1 LSGVEVP
8 LLTITDFK
16 DKEIAVC
23 KRKIVVVSAR
33 VHPGESNGS
42 WMMEGY
48 LKFLLSS
55 HPDAVKIRK
64 EFLYNY
70 FKFNLIRILFKI
82 VPMLNPDGV
91 ILGNYRTGVAGRD
104 LNRVYIEPNEKLHP
118 TIFNLKGLIHSLKNI
133 H

>member
-8 LLTITDFK
+8 LLTITDFE
-16 DKEIAVC
+16 DKEIPVN
-23 KRKIVVVSAR
+23 KRKIIVVSAR

-70 FKFNLIRILFKI
+70 SKCNFI
-82 VPMLNPDGV
+82 
-91 ILGNYRTGVAGRD
+91 
-104 LNRVYIEPNEKLHP
+104 
-118 TIFNLKGLIHSLKNI
+118 
-133 H
+133 